1 MKAKKER
8 IKKAHIF
15 ALLFLLIL
23 IPLTLYLI
31 TSHDNKGTRYRLNII
46 SSYGDKEAYHPK
58 VIAFKEKWNG
68 YKYWMSFT
76 PYPKG
81 KSAKE
86 NPHIVASND
95 LINWEV
101 PKGLKNPLDEV
112 DNIPKKRYNSD
123 AHIVYNPDTK
133 ILSCYWRQVDHDK
146 VIIYKRD
153 TKDGVHWRKKEI
165 VIISTNRQKKDYIS
179 PAIIYDEGIYK
190 IWYVDVNY
198 KVKYATSEDGLN
210 WVDQKDVNIT
220 YKEKLNTWHLDIIKT
235 DKGYEMLVVAFDK
248 WKNLNKMKLYYTYSL
263 NETDFVEAK
272 VVLKPETRMNKWDN
286 SGIYRSSFIYEDG
299 KYYVFFGAQSKRKH
313 RGTGLLEGK
322 DLFNLSS
329 INPKKHK
336 KHHKQHHH
344 PTTKHQIK
352 TCPPIKVV
360 N

>member
-1 MKAKKER
+1 MKNKKENLR
-8 IKKAHIF
+8 KTLIYII
-15 ALLFLLIL
+15 LFLLII
-23 IPLTLYLI
+23 IPLILYII
-31 TSHDNKGTRYRLNII
+31 TFLDNKSTRYRLNII

-58 VIAFKEKWNG
+58 VLAFKEKWNG

-95 LINWEV
+95 LINWET

-112 DNIPKKRYNSD
+112 SNIPKKRYNSD
-123 AHIVYNPDTK
+123 AHIVYNNDTNV
-133 ILSCYWRQVDHDK
+133 LSCYWRQVDYDK

-153 TKDGVHWRKKEI
+153 TKDGVHWNEKEI
-165 VIISTNRQKKDYIS
+165 VVISSNRHKKDYIS
-179 PAIIYDEGIYK
+179 PAIIYEEGIYK

-198 KVKYATSEDGLN
+198 KVRYATSEDGLS
-210 WVDQKDVNIT
+210 WIDQSEVHIKYN
-220 YKEKLNTWHLDIIKT
+220 EKLNTWHLDVIKT

-248 WKNLNKMKLYYTYSL
+248 WKNLNKMKLYYTYSE
-263 NETDFVEAK
+263 NETDFKEAK

-322 DLFNLSS
+322 DLFDLKS
-329 INPKKHK
+329 INPKKYK
-336 KHHKQHHH
+336 KYYKNTTIK
-344 PTTKHQIK
+344 TTKNNK
-352 TCPPIKVV
+352 TCPAK
-360 N
+360 